1 MQYDNFQRKREN
13 MRYSIIVPVFN
24 AGEKLHKS
32 IGSVINQTFSDWELI
47 AVDDG
52 STDNSL
58 SILTELSQREPRI
71 KVYHQENAGPG
82 AARNHA
88 ICKSHGEYITFLDAD
103 DYWDDDFL
111 ECING
116 VRADIVFYDVIE
128 ETVDGAVV
136 NTMCLSKFSDASKQ
150 DLLCMQMTGKFPWGM
165 VKAVKSSLLDVNEAG
180 FLDINVGEE
189 AIFSFKV
196 LNAASSFGFIEKP
209 IYHYVKGTEGQHKKG
224 DVDPWSEVVLAIKG
238 YLQEKNIY
246 QTYES
251 TVNSFAVRA
260 LCISLYRISNSETM
274 LEALSKMKNRI
285 DAYEKLYD
293 FSNINLTALDKSS
306 LIILRFAKLKM
317 VFPIYM
323 ASILR
328 KKKLRY

>member
-1 MQYDNFQRKREN
+1 

-52 STDNSL
+52 STDDSL
-58 SILTELSQREPRI
+58 SILIEMAQREPRI

-88 ICKSHGEYITFLDAD
+88 ISKSHGDYITFLDAD
-103 DYWDDDFL
+103 DYWDNDFL
-111 ECING
+111 ECINE

-128 ETVDGAVV
+128 ETVDGVVV
-136 NTMCLSKFSDASKQ
+136 NTMCLSKFSDVLKE
-150 DLLCMQMTGKFPWGM
+150 DLLCIQMTGKFPWGM
-165 VKAVKSSLLDVNEAG
+165 VKAVKSSLLDINEAG
-180 FLDINVGEE
+180 FLKINVGEE

-196 LNAASSFGFIEKP
+196 LNEASSFGFVNKP

-224 DVDPWSEVVLAIKG
+224 DIDPWREVVLKMKG

-246 QTYES
+246 QVYES
-251 TVNSFAVRA
+251 TINSFAVRA

-274 LEALSKMKNRI
+274 LVALDKMKKKI
-285 DAYEKLYD
+285 DEYEKAYD
-293 FSNINLTALDKSS
+293 FSDVNLTALDKSS
-306 LIILRFAKLKM
+306 IIILRFVKSKM
-317 VFPIYM
+317 VFPIYI

-328 KKKLRY
+328 KKKLGY